1 MIRSMTGYGG
11 AKGVV
16 EGLNVTVELKSVN
29 NRYLDIAVRMPRNF
43 LFAEDAVKSTIQQH
57 VSRGKLD
64 VFVTID
70 SSQAADTVLRV
81 NEPLLRAYIDT
92 LNTLAVRYDLKND
105 MSLMSLM
112 RFPDILSVEKAE
124 ADQDKIRAGLVALTQ
139 QALADYDQ
147 MREREGAKL
156 RADVEEKLAR
166 IESLVTNVEAAAP
179 ETAAAYE
186 ARLRQ
191 KLEAALAVKND
202 ILSSIYDMPTYTV
215 DQIATEYLEYAEK
228 IRAHV
233 VDCTRLLNDALRSGK
248 KILFEG
254 AQATQLDIDHGTYP
268 FVTSSNCTAGGA
280 MTGTGVG
287 PTNVQ
292 KVLGI
297 AKAYL
302 TRVGS
307 GPFPTELFDDY
318 GATLGEAGH
327 EYGVTTGRKRRCGWF
342 DAVVAR
348 YAVDVNGLTDI
359 ALTKLDVLGAVDRI
373 KICTAYEADGQ
384 TYDYVPSQQTAFH
397 HAKPIY
403 EEMPSWKCDISGCRT
418 YDELPQEA
426 KDYVERLEELVGC
439 RISIVTVGPDRDQ
452 TIMRGWE

>member
-70 SSQAADTVLRV
+70 SSQAEDTVLRV

-124 ADQDKIRAGLVALTQ
+124 ADQDKIRAGLIALTQ
-139 QALADYDQ
+139 QALTDYDQ

-156 RADVEEKLAR
+156 RTDVEEKLAR
-166 IESLVTNVEAAAP
+166 IESLVARV

-191 KLEAALAVKND
+191 KLEAVLAAAD
-202 ILSSIYDMPTYTV
+202 IDESRIIAEAAIYADHVAVDEETV
-215 DQIATEYLEYAEK
+215 RLRSHIAQLRQMLESGSPVGRKADFLIQEFNREANTIGSKCQNADIAKVVVDLKSEIEK
-228 IRAHV
+228 IREQIQ
-233 VDCTRLLNDALRSGK
+233 N
-248 KILFEG
+248 IE
-254 AQATQLDIDHGTYP
+254 
-268 FVTSSNCTAGGA
+268 
-280 MTGTGVG
+280 
-287 PTNVQ
+287 
-292 KVLGI
+292 
-297 AKAYL
+297 
-302 TRVGS
+302 
-307 GPFPTELFDDY
+307 
-318 GATLGEAGH
+318 
-327 EYGVTTGRKRRCGWF
+327 
-342 DAVVAR
+342 
-348 YAVDVNGLTDI
+348 
-359 ALTKLDVLGAVDRI
+359 
-373 KICTAYEADGQ
+373 
-384 TYDYVPSQQTAFH
+384 
-397 HAKPIY
+397 
-403 EEMPSWKCDISGCRT
+403 
-418 YDELPQEA
+418 
-426 KDYVERLEELVGC
+426 
-439 RISIVTVGPDRDQ
+439 
-452 TIMRGWE
+452 

>member
-166 IESLVTNVEAAAP
+166 IESLVTNVEAAA
-179 ETAAAYE
+179 AYE

-191 KLEAALAVKND
+191 KLETVLAATDIDESRIIAEAAIYADHVAVDEETVRLRSHIAQLRQMLESGSPVGRKADFLIQEFNREANTIGSKCQNAD
-202 ILSSIYDMPTYTV
+202 IAKVVV
-215 DQIATEYLEYAEK
+215 DLKSEIEK
-228 IRAHV
+228 IREQIQ
-233 VDCTRLLNDALRSGK
+233 N
-248 KILFEG
+248 IE
-254 AQATQLDIDHGTYP
+254 
-268 FVTSSNCTAGGA
+268 
-280 MTGTGVG
+280 
-287 PTNVQ
+287 
-292 KVLGI
+292 
-297 AKAYL
+297 
-302 TRVGS
+302 
-307 GPFPTELFDDY
+307 
-318 GATLGEAGH
+318 
-327 EYGVTTGRKRRCGWF
+327 
-342 DAVVAR
+342 
-348 YAVDVNGLTDI
+348 
-359 ALTKLDVLGAVDRI
+359 
-373 KICTAYEADGQ
+373 
-384 TYDYVPSQQTAFH
+384 
-397 HAKPIY
+397 
-403 EEMPSWKCDISGCRT
+403 
-418 YDELPQEA
+418 
-426 KDYVERLEELVGC
+426 
-439 RISIVTVGPDRDQ
+439 
-452 TIMRGWE
+452 